1 MIIPRKLRK
10 GDEVRV
16 IAPARSLSI
25 IEKNQRNIAIKNLEK
40 LGLKVT
46 FSKHG
51 EEKDEFLSSSIQSR
65 VEDLRAA
72 FEDKSVKG
80 MLTVIGGFNSNQ
92 LLRYLDYTLIKK
104 NPKILCGY
112 SDITALQNAFL
123 RKAGLVTYSGPHFS
137 TLGMI
142 KGNEYTLEYFKKC
155 VMEES
160 PFEVRSSEEWIDD
173 EWYKDQENRI
183 FRKNEGIIVMHEG
196 KCKGNIIGGNLCT
209 LNLLQG
215 TEYMPSL
222 KDAVIFVED
231 CVESQETFIINFDR
245 DLQSLIHQPG
255 FEQVRGIVIGRFES
269 KSEMTIDKLKK
280 IIETKKLPSGF
291 IVQKRIAE
299 K

>member
-160 PFEVRSSEEWIDD
+160 PFEVRSSEEWSDD

-183 FRKNEGIIVMHEG
+183 FRKM
-196 KCKGNIIGGNLCT
+196 KA
-209 LNLLQG
+209 LL
-215 TEYMPSL
+215 
-222 KDAVIFVED
+222 
-231 CVESQETFIINFDR
+231 
-245 DLQSLIHQPG
+245 
-255 FEQVRGIVIGRFES
+255 
-269 KSEMTIDKLKK
+269 
-280 IIETKKLPSGF
+280 
-291 IVQKRIAE
+291 
-299 K
+299 